1 MFLAEAKHKSFLE
14 ENAIILSLKESWKFL
29 TSMNRTQ
36 LNTTKHTKENG
47 NMSKNQQ
54 KYHTAEANK
63 QWLQMVVLSDTDY
76 KILVLFKENMEEIIV
91 NWIRRIISCDLSLW
105 YMLDNVFRSIFQL
118 TNSVFHYISSDVK
131 PNPLINLVHF
141 IFHFISKNFIW
152 FFEKLSR
159 FPDYW

>member
-1 MFLAEAKHKSFLE
+1 MACPPYIEIYTSWSHFIYLKLWRWSQTWNFTNVFGRSKHKSFLE
-14 ENAIILSLKESWKFL
+14 ENTIILSFKESWKFL

-36 LNTTKHTKENG
+36 LKTTKHTRENG

-76 KILVLFKENMEEIIV
+76 KILVLFKENIEEIIV

-105 YMLDNVFRSIFQL
+105 CMLDNVF
-118 TNSVFHYISSDVK
+118 
-131 PNPLINLVHF
+131 
-141 IFHFISKNFIW
+141 
-152 FFEKLSR
+152 
-159 FPDYW
+159 